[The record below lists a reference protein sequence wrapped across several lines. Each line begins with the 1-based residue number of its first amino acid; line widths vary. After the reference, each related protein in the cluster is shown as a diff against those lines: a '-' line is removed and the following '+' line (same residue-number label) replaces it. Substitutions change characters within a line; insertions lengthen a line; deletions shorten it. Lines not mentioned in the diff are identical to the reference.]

1 MTPARPYALK
11 RPFDVISAS
20 ALLVVCSPLLLGS
33 VLAVWLQDFRNPFYL
48 ARRVARGG
56 GDFTM
61 IKIRSMV
68 TNAAVSGVNST
79 SSDDRRITAVGRF
92 IRRWK
97 IDELSQFLNV
107 LNGTMAVVGPRPQ
120 VREWGTD
127 LYTADEMA
135 LLSVRPGITDLS
147 SIVFSDEGAI
157 LAGAAHA
164 DLEYNRVIRPW
175 KSRLG
180 LFYIRHMSLKLD
192 LRIAWLTFI
201 AIFDRRTALDGV
213 AAILEKHGA
222 DAALVQVASRHGAIP
237 IAAPPGASE
246 SDPGGAASR
255 ARPALTAT

>member
-1 MTPARPYALK
+1 MTPVRPYALK

-147 SIVFSDEGAI
+147 SIVFSDEGEI

-201 AIFDRRTALDGV
+201 AIFDRRKALDGV
-213 AAILEKHGA
+213 VALLAQCGA
-222 DAALVQVASRHGAIP
+222 PPELIT
-237 IAAPPGASE
+237 IARRDRPLFPAPPPGAAMIE
-246 SDPGGAASR
+246 DGARYAKI
-255 ARPALTAT
+255 T